1 MVGAV
6 GFDSVFIRDI
16 KSADISK
23 DVYRLGS
30 KALNGS
36 TRVHM
41 SRSKMDRLSDA
52 VYLEVG
58 DGRKLKYD
66 GFDSPRYI
74 AAMNITY
81 DTLFSVF
88 DVDSRTLFA
97 WRFFKLV
104 SIDKELR
111 KFIDSAKRA
120 RFHNMEARIIGMQN
134 RQDFRYTAETL
145 CRFVSDNGI
154 RLSEV
159 ELFGG
164 NARHIA
170 IDAKLGTSFDVLG
183 EDRVYRQG
191 ELANNSTLEQFEA
204 SLKAAGSRQSV

>member
-1 MVGAV
+1 M
-6 GFDSVFIRDI
+6 FMRDI
-16 KSADISK
+16 RSADISK

-30 KALNGS
+30 KALNGNFR
-36 TRVHM
+36 THM
-41 SRSKMDRLSDA
+41 SKSKMDRLSDA
-52 VYLEVG
+52 VYLDVG
-58 DGRKLKYD
+58 EGRKLEYD
-66 GFDSPRYI
+66 GLDNPRYI

-104 SIDKELR
+104 TIDRELR
-111 KFIDSAKRA
+111 KFIDSAKKA

-145 CRFVSDNGI
+145 CRFASDNGI

-183 EDRVYRQG
+183 EDRVYRPG
-191 ELANNSTLEQFEA
+191 ELVNNATLEQFEA
-204 SLKAAGSRQSV
+204 SLKAAPKPVKNSV